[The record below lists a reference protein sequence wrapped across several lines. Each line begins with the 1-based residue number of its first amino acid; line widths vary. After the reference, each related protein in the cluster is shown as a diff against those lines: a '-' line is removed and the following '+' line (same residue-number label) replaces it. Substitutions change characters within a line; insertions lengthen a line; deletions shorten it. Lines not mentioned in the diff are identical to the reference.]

1 MLNLLPMSGDA
12 LRLLSPSE
20 GVTSEQMRTRFR
32 TAGGMEGAAPVG
44 EEAARVRTLPL
55 EAVAATQLT
64 LRTRAGA
71 ERNENQKGKHKIGQ
85 KHNKMKWVN
94 EGATKR
100 TVKHRLSLGGERERR
115 KEEHA
120 KSRAGARF

>member
-12 LRLLSPSE
+12 LRLSE

-94 EGATKR
+94 EGATN
-100 TVKHRLSLGGERERR
+100 
-115 KEEHA
+115 A
-120 KSRAGARF
+120 Q

>member
-12 LRLLSPSE
+12 LRLSE

-32 TAGGMEGAAPVG
+32 TAGGMEGAVAPVG

-55 EAVAATQLT
+55 EAAAATQLT

-71 ERNENQKGKHKIGQ
+71 ERNENQRGKHKIGQ
-85 KHNKMKWVN
+85 KHNKMKRVN
-94 EGATKR
+94 EGATY
-100 TVKHRLSLGGERERR
+100 
-115 KEEHA
+115 A
-120 KSRAGARF
+120 Q

>member
-12 LRLLSPSE
+12 LRLPPPPLSPSE

-94 EGATKR
+94 EGATN
-100 TVKHRLSLGGERERR
+100 
-115 KEEHA
+115 A
-120 KSRAGARF
+120 Q